1 MKRKASAVWSGDLA
15 GGQGTI
21 SSDSGVLKD
30 TPYSFKT
37 RFEDGN
43 GTNPEELIA
52 AAHAGCYSMACSHE
66 LASAGHT
73 PERVATVATVT
84 LDKVEGGFAI
94 SAVHLEV
101 DAHVPGIAQADFE
114 RIANA
119 AKEGCPI
126 SKVLN
131 AEITMTT
138 TLKA

>member
-66 LASAGHT
+66 LAGAGHT